1 MPAASDSLNTAIV
14 TKIRIQIIFS
24 MHFGKILLVFK
35 KFTLTLRDI
44 STKSF

>member
-1 MPAASDSLNTAIV
+1 MPTASDGHNTVIV
-14 TKIRIQIIFS
+14 TKIHIQIIFS